1 MKEHISMLY
10 FWYKELQK
18 YPKDHKDFWR
28 TKLIAHTLLVATCYF
43 VILTLL
49 NIFYF
54 ANYDIALF
62 DAIGL
67 CITLSIYS
75 WFKKTDKVDL
85 AAWAITLII
94 FSLIMMFVI
103 SAGGRAH
110 TLFWATLIPPLAF
123 FLVGRSWGST
133 LSGIAFCICAYLTYK
148 QQQLIITIGPGSLFN
163 VIEVSIAHIL
173 IFRFYEKTRFSAYQH
188 LSTRNIEIQYLA
200 ETDKLTGLYNRQKF
214 DHELSQLLAKSE
226 EPKTSN
232 CLMICDIDHF
242 KNINDTYG
250 HLVGDSILTEFANV
264 LKNKMPNSSLIARW
278 GGEEF
283 TIILS
288 ETDLTNAA
296 AQAYEL
302 KKYISGQRFEG
313 SSFTISIGLTDVRS
327 DDTVKSIL
335 ERADTALF
343 KAKNNGRNAVYF
355 SDNNCN
361 ISVYPST

>member
-1 MKEHISMLY
+1 
-10 FWYKELQK
+10 
-18 YPKDHKDFWR
+18 
-28 TKLIAHTLLVATCYF
+28 
-43 VILTLL
+43 
-49 NIFYF
+49 
-54 ANYDIALF
+54 
-62 DAIGL
+62 
-67 CITLSIYS
+67 
-75 WFKKTDKVDL
+75 
-85 AAWAITLII
+85 
-94 FSLIMMFVI
+94 
-103 SAGGRAH
+103 
-110 TLFWATLIPPLAF
+110 
-123 FLVGRSWGST
+123 
-133 LSGIAFCICAYLTYK
+133 
-148 QQQLIITIGPGSLFN
+148 
-163 VIEVSIAHIL
+163 
-173 IFRFYEKTRFSAYQH
+173 
-188 LSTRNIEIQYLA
+188 
-200 ETDKLTGLYNRQKF
+200 TGLYNRQKF